1 MTRHIRISLLALAFA
16 SLSCQ
21 SQERQGTSEPEQ
33 AAQAV
38 RPAAPPASEAEKSA
52 TGAPAAPTATLS
64 LDPSASKFDFVAAK
78 ITRSHDGSFGQFTGT
93 LALAGDEIHGVN
105 FEVDTTSVRTDTD
118 KLTEHVKSKDFLD
131 VATYPKASFKSTS
144 VAKQT
149 SGPATHLITGALTL
163 HGVTQ
168 EITFPVTVTSTP
180 EAISG
185 RGEISIN
192 RQKFGVIYPG
202 MPDDLIKDEVI
213 LKPSFVFPKKK
224 A

>member
-1 MTRHIRISLLALAFA
+1 MTRHIRISLLALALA
-16 SLSCQ
+16 SLGCQ

-33 AAQAV
+33 VSEAV
-38 RPAAPPASEAEKSA
+38 RPAPASQAEKSA
-52 TGAPAAPTATLS
+52 TRATAAPTATLS
-64 LDPSASKFDFVAAK
+64 LDPGASKFDFVASK
-78 ITRSHDGSFGQFTGT
+78 ITRSHDGSFAQFTGT

-105 FEVDTTSVRTDTD
+105 FEVDTTSVRTDAD

-144 VAKQT
+144 VAKQA
-149 SGPATHLITGALTL
+149 SGPATHLITGGLTL

-185 RGEISIN
+185 SGEISIN
-192 RQKFGVIYPG
+192 RQKFGVTYPG

-213 LKPSFVFPKKK
+213 LKPTFVFPRKKT
-224 A
+224 